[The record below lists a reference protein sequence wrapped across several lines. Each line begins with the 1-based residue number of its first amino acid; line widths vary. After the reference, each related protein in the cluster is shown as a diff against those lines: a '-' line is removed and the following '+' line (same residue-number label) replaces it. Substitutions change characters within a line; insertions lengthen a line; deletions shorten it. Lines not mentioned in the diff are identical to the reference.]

1 MVRNAHLIGS
11 INLPNAE
18 MAMTTIADFLGDCCT
33 RIPDGETGERGYWIR
48 WQKSTFDKCEGLNLE
63 IVTQTIP
70 GYKDSIERPFY
81 NIKDGVAPSSL
92 DLGDLGY
99 ADEAI
104 KSYKTFKTLKARQI
118 IEENVRFQVSIPS
131 AMALVIGFIVRT
143 DQLQVEPAVVAAIK
157 RDLEKL
163 QSSIPPKE
171 LAIQFDV
178 CQEVVGYDG
187 GAKIPYDDILEG
199 SIIRIANLCD
209 EIVDGVD
216 VGIHLCYGDPGH
228 KHIIEPKD
236 LETSVSFANGITV
249 AANRMINFVHMA
261 VPVNRSDE
269 AYFQP
274 LENLDLPHGT
284 RLVLGLIHYADG
296 LDGSKKRLLAA
307 EKFIKE
313 FDVATECGFGRRP
326 SETIP
331 ELLQIHSDLCESA

>member
-1 MVRNAHLIGS
+1 MGRNAHLIGS

-81 NIKDGVAPSSL
+81 NIKDGVEPSSL
-92 DLGDLGY
+92 DLGNLGY

-118 IEENVRFQVSIPS
+118 IEKNVRFQVSIPS

-236 LETSVSFANGITV
+236 LETSVSFANGITG

-331 ELLQIHSDLCESA
+331 ELLQIHSDLCDSA